1 MTDHDDERFTMRLKE
16 WAADYQAPPEPPREA
31 MWQAIVRERRER
43 RSRTSPVVW
52 VRWSVGLAA
61 TLALG
66 IALGRLSRP
75 DVTPEVVAGI
85 PVEEFAV
92 ANVAFERMTRE
103 HMGRVETFLNVFRSE
118 ARAGRMD
125 STMGGVAR
133 ALAAQNRL
141 LLGSPAASDA
151 SVRRLLN
158 DVDLVLMQI
167 QQYGATGSENDLDFI
182 NDGIQRRGVLLQLR
196 TVSTQGAT

>member
-16 WAADYQAPPEPPREA
+16 WAADYQAPPETPREA
-31 MWQAIVRERRER
+31 MWQGIARERRAR
-43 RSRTSPVVW
+43 RARPSVM
-52 VRWSVGLAA
+52 VRLRWGVGLAA

-66 IALGRLSRP
+66 IALGRMSQSEVAP
-75 DVTPEVVAGI
+75 DGVAGV
-85 PVEEFAV
+85 PGDEVEV
-92 ANVAFERMTRE
+92 SNVAFERMTRE

-167 QQYGATGSENDLDFI
+167 QQYGATGSANDLDFI

>member
-1 MTDHDDERFTMRLKE
+1 MTDHDDERFTMRLKG
-16 WAADYQAPPEPPREA
+16 WAADYQAPPEAPREA

>member
-1 MTDHDDERFTMRLKE
+1 MTDHDDERFTMRLKG
-16 WAADYQAPPEPPREA
+16 WAADYQAPPETPREA